1 VTADSDF
8 SGMGFLILIWLSYQ
22 GLLALTTIFES
33 LCPKAAAFAPKG
45 DFLSVKISPKDIL

>member
-22 GLLALTTIFES
+22 NLLALTTIFES
-33 LCPKAAAFAPKG
+33 LCHKAAAFAPQG
-45 DFLSVKISPKDIL
+45 DFLSGEISPKDIL